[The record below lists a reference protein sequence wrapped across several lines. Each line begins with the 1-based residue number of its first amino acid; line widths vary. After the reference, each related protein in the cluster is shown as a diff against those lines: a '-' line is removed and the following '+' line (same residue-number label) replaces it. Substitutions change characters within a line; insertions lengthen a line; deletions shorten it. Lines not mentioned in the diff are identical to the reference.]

1 MRRSRRTQACA
12 LGPLGA
18 LKILAERTGLP
29 EGGTKQPSKAE
40 TILVGQAS
48 ADPCV
53 AAIPEALNAH
63 EGAQKRSYLRSAL
76 TTVLY
81 PLAGDQEHG
90 AVCTNEIILR
100 RAARLAE
107 ASMPS
112 SPWGSLSR

>member
-53 AAIPEALNAH
+53 AAIPEALKAH

-76 TTVLY
+76 TTVLH
-81 PLAGDQEHG
+81 PLAGDQET
-90 AVCTNEIILR
+90 VR
-100 RAARLAE
+100 FVRMR
-107 ASMPS
+107 
-112 SPWGSLSR
+112 